1 VTWLLP
7 ASAQEFAEPCD
18 VGVQW
23 SADSTEPVV
32 IADGSRLTVIVRV
45 AEVDAGAEQER
56 LRARSSG
63 AEPFGVIVFDR
74 CHAFVFGPPGQE
86 RLGQH
91 RLIGRGLDVGAA
103 HTVLRSAWAAAEGRP
118 DLTHF
123 VLTFPD
129 QTLECLARAVSSAR
143 RVGTLAEVI
152 QHVGT
157 WMS

>member
-23 SADSTEPVV
+23 NAEATEPLV
-32 IADGSRLTVIVRV
+32 IADGSRLTVVVRMADDAAAD
-45 AEVDAGAEQER
+45 AERPRIRAG
-56 LRARSSG
+56 G
-63 AEPFGVIVFDR
+63 PEPFGVIVFDR
-74 CHAFVFGPPGQE
+74 CHSFVFGPPGGDG
-86 RLGQH
+86 LAQH

-103 HTVLRSAWAAAEGRP
+103 HTVLRSAWAAAESRP

-123 VLTFPD
+123 VLTFHE
-129 QTLECLARAVSSAR
+129 QTLECLARSVSSAR
-143 RVGTLAEVI
+143 RVGTLGEVI